1 MREGCKSYVF
11 ENGNLR
17 EIRPVGGL
25 IWGEQWDGERKDYA
39 RLCVVPCEYANGF
52 HVEVYEAVSDR
63 APFPFAAIA
72 DLQTEGSIFAEIFF
86 PTYPDVIQYLRD
98 HAALLHA
105 SALGTLVE
113 HVSEAFEWLFG
124 RSRGLFRDHVIA
136 VEQREA
142 RTRARYAE
150 QRAQGART
158 APEQGVPSR

>member
-1 MREGCKSYVF
+1 MADCKSYIF
-11 ENGNLR
+11 ESGTLR
-17 EIRPVGGL
+17 EIPPVDGL
-25 IWGEQWDGERKDYA
+25 TWGEQWDGERKDYA

-63 APFPFAAIA
+63 APFPFAARA

-86 PTYPDVIQYLRD
+86 PTYPDAIQYLRD
-98 HAALLHA
+98 HAALLQA

-142 RTRARYAE
+142 RTRARYAQ
-150 QRAQGART
+150 QRAQDART
-158 APEQGVPSR
+158 APQQGVADR

>member
-1 MREGCKSYVF
+1 MSEGCKSYVF

-17 EIRPVGGL
+17 EIPPVDGL

-39 RLCVVPCEYANGF
+39 QLCVVPCEYATGF
-52 HVEVYEAVSDR
+52 HVEVYQAVSDR

-98 HAALLHA
+98 HAALLQA

-136 VEQREA
+136 IEQREA
-142 RTRARYAE
+142 RARARYAD
-150 QRAQGART
+150 QGAHK
-158 APEQGVPSR
+158 APPQPAPGR